1 MDAVVVID
9 QPPPVPSPK
18 PAPCSPR
25 KEGLAPPKGHMH
37 RASFSEGE
45 KGSRSGNRTSFANG
59 EAGQWDFNY
68 DGQVHKRPPSPATS
82 SSSGA
87 HTQRHEHAQTLPPP
101 HAKPNHALVQ
111 THSSPSLKPSPS
123 PWTSHMVTPVLDKI
137 TAHASKKQFEKLK
150 PILLGTGGRAPVVL
164 RLCAGETML
173 ACRTRK
179 KEGEYCSIHGF
190 FGKGVYMARPI
201 FLPSISLSPRQGHS
215 RDVMPFHKCPAMR
228 TDSS

>member
-1 MDAVVVID
+1 
-9 QPPPVPSPK
+9 
-18 PAPCSPR
+18 
-25 KEGLAPPKGHMH
+25 MH

-111 THSSPSLKPSPS
+111 TQSSPSLKPSPS